1 MLKHIKNI
9 KHTAYVA
16 IIMYYCLK
24 FNSLSAVHAVCLLF
38 LSVSVWMMNLA
49 YRISLPSFHAF
60 VSCHLRAPA
69 VHLTLHSMTYG
80 QRQLQRRSKGGLPP
94 GIQPIKTA

>member
-16 IIMYYCLK
+16 IIMHYCLK

-38 LSVSVWMMNLA
+38 LLISDWMMNFA
-49 YRISLPSFHAF
+49 YRISLPSFHVF
-60 VSCHLRAPA
+60 VSIA
-69 VHLTLHSMTYG
+69 VQLALDRTTYS
-80 QRQLQRRSKGGLPP
+80 QLQR
-94 GIQPIKTA
+94 